1 MNSASK
7 ENQTIPQRRKNF
19 NVRSLLVTV
28 ILVTIVLYVSYKV
41 ISFIYVFTHPNLV
54 RYPFYCESL
63 SPSMSKE
70 QIKTVLDEEGL
81 NVSVLIEKHRESWI
95 ISSERSVF
103 SKADSLRGV
112 VLIFQD
118 DKYYSA
124 NEVTFDGYSPL
135 CVFP

>member
-1 MNSASK
+1 
-7 ENQTIPQRRKNF
+7 
-19 NVRSLLVTV
+19 
-28 ILVTIVLYVSYKV
+28 
-41 ISFIYVFTHPNLV
+41 
-54 RYPFYCESL
+54 
-63 SPSMSKE
+63 MSKE

-95 ISSERSVF
+95 ISSERSAF